1 MPHLCTMECQQKR
14 DLVGVASDLAVTSN
28 ALSISVQ
35 SEAEEIIDARYA
47 AFLAAKEK
55 FVAALRAY
63 REHLSDNIASNI
75 ESLAQAV
82 SRV

>member
-1 MPHLCTMECQQKR
+1 MECQQKR
-14 DLVGVASDLAVTSN
+14 DLAGVASDLAVTSK

-35 SEAEEIIDARYA
+35 YDTEEIIDAKYT
-47 AFLAAKEK
+47 AFLTAKEK

-63 REHLSDNIASNI
+63 REHLSDTIASNI
-75 ESLAQAV
+75 EGPAQAV